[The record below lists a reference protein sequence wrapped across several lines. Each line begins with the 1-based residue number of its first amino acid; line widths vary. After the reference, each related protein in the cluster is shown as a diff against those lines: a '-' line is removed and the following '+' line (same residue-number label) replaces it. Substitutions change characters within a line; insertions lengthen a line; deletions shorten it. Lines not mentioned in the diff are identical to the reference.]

1 MSYAPI
7 CTLARTVTATAAIA
21 EYLQV
26 TYAGALPSATG
37 AVVMGSAH
45 HAAAIDDD
53 LTVDV
58 MGELIGVSGA
68 AIAVGAALVTNSA
81 GKLITNP
88 GAGGEYIVGYAVE
101 AVSAADTKIRY
112 IRGV

>member
-7 CTLARTVTATAAIA
+7 CLLARTVTATAAIA
-21 EYLQV
+21 EYLQF
-26 TYAGALPSATG
+26 TYAGAIPGATG
-37 AVVMGSAH
+37 AVVMGSARFD
-45 HAAAIDDD
+45 AAIGDD

-68 AIAVGAALVTNSA
+68 AITVGAALVTNNE
-81 GKLITNP
+81 GRLIPSP
-88 GAGGEYIVGYAVE
+88 GSGYVVGYAVE
-101 AVSAADTKIRY
+101 AAAAANAKIRY

>member
-1 MSYAPI
+1 MSYAPVCI
-7 CTLARTVTATAAIA
+7 LARTVTATAAIA

-37 AVVMGSAH
+37 AVVMGSARF
-45 HAAAIDDD
+45 AAAIGDD

-58 MGELIGVSGA
+58 MGELVGVSGA
-68 AIAVGAALVTNSA
+68 AITLGQALVTNSA
-81 GKLITNP
+81 GKLIPSP
-88 GAGGEYIVGYAVE
+88 GSGYVVGYAVE
-101 AVSAADTKIRY
+101 AAAAADAKIRY